1 MNFIISRNPLFFFLN
16 LLYKKIQTTH
26 LLSTFSRFFF
36 RHFKMKFP
44 RKYYFIILSFYHF
57 RFSIVIQ
64 KTFPFYLSKNTKAH
78 TVLSYFFLSL
88 TSFTSSSTTTLFISL
103 TLICFFCC
111 HAAKTHLLLLPICKS
126 LAEIFSVSVTVFT
139 SLDLTEPLY
148 FVRYLHF
155 LFRKFFSS
163 LFLLFSLFW
172 CLDQRTALILA

>member
-1 MNFIISRNPLFFFLN
+1 
-16 LLYKKIQTTH
+16 
-26 LLSTFSRFFF
+26 
-36 RHFKMKFP
+36 MKFP
-44 RKYYFIILSFYHF
+44 RKYYFIILSFQIFNRHLED
-57 RFSIVIQ
+57 
-64 KTFPFYLSKNTKAH
+64 FPCLPLKKYKSTHCTQLLFP
-78 TVLSYFFLSL
+78 VP

-111 HAAKTHLLLLPICKS
+111 HAAKTHLLLLPVCKT